1 MPQVRGATK
10 GLPMKKFL
18 LPVLLLSVALSGC
31 MMQESLSGD
40 AYSRSGARSGNI
52 VRIATILS
60 IDEVLIE
67 GDGGMAG
74 SVGGAILGTAIGSAF
89 GGGSGHAIGAAAG
102 GVGGAIAG
110 SALEHKITQ
119 RKGLEITV
127 QYAGSGECE
136 AIVQEPGKD
145 ALYVGQQVRVLT
157 DEHSGTK
164 RVRPLSGAMAA
175 QPQ

>member
-1 MPQVRGATK
+1 
-10 GLPMKKFL
+10 MKKIL
-18 LPVLLLSVALSGC
+18 LPVLFASLALTGC

-40 AYSRSGARSGNI
+40 AYSRSGARSGNT

-74 SVGGAILGTAIGSAF
+74 SIGGGVIGAAVGSAF
-89 GGGSGHAIGAAAG
+89 GGGSGHAIGAALG
-102 GVGGAIAG
+102 GVGGAVAG

-119 RKGLEITV
+119 KKGLEITV

-136 AIVQEPGKD
+136 AIVQEPGQD
-145 ALYVGQQVRVLT
+145 ALYVGQQVRILADT
-157 DEHSGTK
+157 RTGTK
-164 RVRPLSGAMAA
+164 RVRPLSGNMVVPAPAVPA
-175 QPQ
+175 Q